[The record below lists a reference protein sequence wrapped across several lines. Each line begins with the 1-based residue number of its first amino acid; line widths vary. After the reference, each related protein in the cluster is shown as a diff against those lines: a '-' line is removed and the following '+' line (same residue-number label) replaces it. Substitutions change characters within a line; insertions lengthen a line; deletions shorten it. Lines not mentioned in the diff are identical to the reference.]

1 MRESGILLPI
11 FSLPGEYGIGSFSKE
26 AYDFVDWLVRCRQKY
41 WQILP
46 LGPTGFGASP
56 YQSYSTFAGNPFFI
70 SLEDLFKEGLIT
82 REELEAQK
90 MPENEEFIDYDRLE
104 AKRIGI
110 LRKAFERFE
119 PDEAF
124 FKYCEENKEWLEDY
138 ARFRVLKD
146 IYPGKAWYEWDKEY
160 KFRHKRALAKLDQQ
174 YEEQISYYKFIEY
187 KFMTQWKALKEYANE
202 KGILIIGDIPIYVAM
217 DSADTWGSPKLFKLD
232 KDLKPKFI
240 AGCPPDYF
248 SADGQLWGNPVYD
261 WKYHEKSGYEWWIK
275 RLKHCFEI
283 YDVLRL
289 DHFRG
294 FASYYQVPSTETTAQ
309 NGEWIKGPRMDFFNN
324 IKESL
329 GDVSIIAENLGM
341 LTEDVFELLDE
352 SGYPGM
358 NVLQF
363 AFDGTHDS
371 LYLPHKYCNNSV
383 VYTGTHDNDTLVGW
397 LSKAGSDEKKFVC
410 DYVGMYDS
418 RDEDLAFGV
427 IRLAMGSV
435 ANLAIIPMQDYLEL
449 DSNARINTP
458 STVGT
463 NWRWRMRPGSTSD
476 YLVGKI
482 SWLTDLFGRNRKEND

>member
-11 FSLPGEYGIGSFSKE
+11 FSLPGEYGIGEFSKE
-26 AYDFVDWLVRCRQKY
+26 AYDFVDWLVKCRQKY

-70 SLEDLFKEGLIT
+70 SLEELFKEGLIT
-82 REELEAQK
+82 NEELNAQK

-104 AKRIGI
+104 AKRLDI
-110 LRKAFERFE
+110 LKKAFERFE
-119 PDEAF
+119 ADEAF
-124 FKYCEENKEWLEDY
+124 LSYCDENKEWLDDY

-160 KFRHKRALAKLDQQ
+160 KFRHKRALARLDQQ
-174 YEEQISYYKFIEY
+174 YEKQQQYYKFIEY
-187 KFMTQWKALKEYANE
+187 KFMAQWKALKEYANE

-217 DSADTWGSPKLFKLD
+217 DSADTWGIPKLFKLD
-232 KDLKPKFI
+232 KELKPKFI

-309 NGEWIKGPRMDFFNN
+309 NGEWIKGPRMDFFNK

-341 LTEDVFELLDE
+341 LTEDVFELLNE

-371 LYLPHKYCNNSV
+371 LYLPHKYCSNSV

-397 LSKAGSDEKKFVC
+397 LNKAGNDEKKFVC
-410 DYVGMYDS
+410 DYVGMYNS
-418 RDEDLAFGV
+418 RDEDLAFGI

-435 ANLAIIPMQDYLEL
+435 ADLAIIPMQDYLEL
-449 DSNARINTP
+449 DSRARINTP

-482 SWLTDLFGRNRKEND
+482 SWLTDLFGRNRE